1 MSYGNFSPKYRAFT
15 TEISKFV
22 IPRSIKEALDDQ
34 NWRSI
39 VFEEM
44 EALRKNDSWDVVK
57 LPREKKMV
65 G

>member
-1 MSYGNFSPKYRAFT
+1 MSYGNFSSKYRAFT

-57 LPREKKMV
+57 LPREKKIV